1 MLENFR
7 ANVLKLLF
15 SLTNKSHNFSQEF
28 VSEFFFTTYAVN
40 NCLYLKSKQNRTRR
54 ARKEKS
60 EQSLAN
66 IDIISK
72 IKL

>member
-1 MLENFR
+1 MSTIKIVVVFEYEFSFMTR
-7 ANVLKLLF
+7 AV
-15 SLTNKSHNFSQEF
+15 H
-28 VSEFFFTTYAVN
+28 